1 MVKLLSCILI
11 ATHHYAGQCVC
22 NGDEKMI
29 WRIMTNY
36 GGVAGVAIFFFLSGY
51 GLMKSELVRHLNL
64 KEFFWKRIVKLYL
77 PTILVGGITC
87 LIWATVFHTQYTILS
102 LISSILFLNS
112 DMVFWFLKV
121 LMVWYAV
128 FYVFIAVRHRAET
141 LAPFLLI
148 AFGIAITCG
157 EYCIEDPLH
166 SINAGWFA
174 VGVLSAHPCRK
185 SVVIITS
192 IMASGGVIYLLHSPN
207 SHLFIHALC
216 GLAAV
221 ATVLLLAKLRLAFV
235 FPAFLK
241 DLSYDIYLV
250 HGKVNHLT
258 YLTNGQLWYVT
269 YLSLVIVTALLF
281 HFVRRVCKM

>member
-1 MVKLLSCILI
+1 MQEICCDNNIN
-11 ATHHYAGQCVC
+11 H
-22 NGDEKMI
+22 
-29 WRIMTNY
+29 
-36 GGVAGVAIFFFLSGY
+36 
-51 GLMKSELVRHLNL
+51 
-64 KEFFWKRIVKLYL
+64 
-77 PTILVGGITC
+77 GI
-87 LIWATVFHTQYTILS
+87 
-102 LISSILFLNS
+102 
-112 DMVFWFLKV
+112 
-121 LMVWYAV
+121 
-128 FYVFIAVRHRAET
+128 
-141 LAPFLLI
+141 
-148 AFGIAITCG
+148 
-157 EYCIEDPLH
+157 
-166 SINAGWFA
+166 
-174 VGVLSAHPCRK
+174 
-185 SVVIITS
+185 
-192 IMASGGVIYLLHSPN
+192 GGVIYLLHSPN